1 MIFNGIGHKQLS
13 IFMQWEPP
21 LLLFTNRKQTQ
32 KYEKY
37 KTCIS
42 IMVYR
47 KSSSARSYIVKS
59 LCILGCES
67 SS

>member
-13 IFMQWEPP
+13 IFLQWEPP
-21 LLLFTNRKQTQ
+21 LLLLTLYRKQTQ

-47 KSSSARSYIVKS
+47 KSSSARSYIMKS
-59 LCILGCES
+59 LGSES